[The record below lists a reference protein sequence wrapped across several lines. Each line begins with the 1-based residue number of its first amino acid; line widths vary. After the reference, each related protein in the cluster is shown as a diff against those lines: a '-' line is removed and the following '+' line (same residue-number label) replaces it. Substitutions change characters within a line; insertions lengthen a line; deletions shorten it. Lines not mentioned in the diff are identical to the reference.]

1 MIDAGLFSRLADR
14 VADADGPGSIY
25 EPAIDAVMAA
35 TGAHRAGIFLYD
47 DEGVLR
53 FRAARGL
60 SERYRA
66 TVEGHS
72 PWTVDAVDPTPIAV
86 PDVLADPTL
95 TALRNVIVDEGI
107 RALAFIP
114 LIHKHRLV
122 GKFMLYYDQVHD
134 FSDDE
139 LTTATLVSHYVAFGL
154 DRAHADV
161 ASKELFE
168 RERAARREAEAANRA
183 KDEFLAT
190 VAHELRN
197 PLGAV
202 VNAVSIL
209 DHTATDEPTPAMA
222 RAVIHRQTAHLARLL
237 DDLLDA
243 ARFTRGRIE
252 IQRVPVDL
260 RALTARSLEQ
270 QSHRIEEKKQS
281 LALSLPPEPIVVLG
295 DADRLQQAIGN
306 LLDNASKY
314 TPVGGSIS
322 LTLTAEGSE
331 AVLRVSDNG
340 PGVPADKVEAIFDL
354 FTQVDPTLART
365 SGGLGIGLSLVRR
378 IVELHI
384 GTVQARNGG
393 AGAEFTVRLPVTSAK
408 LRPATAP
415 EAADAPPRRIVVI
428 EDNPDGREALVMA
441 LRLLG
446 CDVRAGATGREGMEL
461 ALSDRQPDLVLVDI
475 GLPDIDG
482 YEVAR
487 TLRTRLGHDVQLVAL
502 TGYGQEADRRRS
514 AEAGFDAH
522 LVKPVVGQ
530 EILRLT
536 RTSQELRRADEE

>member
-1 MIDAGLFSRLADR
+1 MDPRLLSRLADC
-14 VADADGPGSIY
+14 VSDADGPSSIY
-25 EPAIDAVMAA
+25 EPAIDAVTAS
-35 TGAHRAGIFLYD
+35 TGAQRAAILLFD
-47 DEGVLR
+47 DEGIMR

-60 SERYRA
+60 SENYRA

-72 PWTVDAVDPTPIAV
+72 PWAVDVRNAVPIAISDVRTDPTVDALG
-86 PDVLADPTL
+86 DVLA
-95 TALRNVIVDEGI
+95 AEGI

-114 LIHKHRLV
+114 LTYKHRLI
-122 GKFMLYYDQVHD
+122 GKFMLYYDHVHN
-134 FSDDE
+134 FSDEE
-139 LTTATLVSHYVAFGL
+139 LNTAALVGQYVAFGL
-154 DRAHADV
+154 DRARADV
-161 ASKELFE
+161 TSRHLFE
-168 RERAARREAEAANRA
+168 RERAARRDAEAANRA

-209 DHTATDEPTPAMA
+209 DHTATDDPMPAMA

-243 ARFTRGRIE
+243 ARFSRGRIE
-252 IQRVPVDL
+252 LQRVPVDL

-270 QSHRIEEKKQS
+270 QSHRIEEKQQN
-281 LALSLPPEPIVVLG
+281 LALSLPSEPITVLG

-322 LTLTAEGSE
+322 LTLAAEGTE

-340 PGVPADKVEAIFDL
+340 PGIPADKMDSIFEL
-354 FTQVDPTLART
+354 FTEANPTLART

-384 GTVQARNGG
+384 GTVDARPGETG
-393 AGAEFTVRLPVTSAK
+393 AVFTMRLPITSRSLPPDAG
-408 LRPATAP
+408 PAAN
-415 EAADAPPRRIVVI
+415 EAPPRRIVVI
-428 EDNPDGREALVMA
+428 EDNADGREALVVA

-446 CDVRAGATGREGMEL
+446 CDVRAGATGREGM
-461 ALSDRQPDLVLVDI
+461 ALVLTDHPDLVLVDI
-475 GLPDIDG
+475 GLPDVDG

-487 TLRTRLGHDVQLVAL
+487 TLRARLGHDVRLVAL
-502 TGYGQEADRRRS
+502 TGYGQDADRQRS

-530 EILRLT
+530 DVLRLIPAT
-536 RTSQELRRADEE
+536 

>member
-1 MIDAGLFSRLADR
+1 MIDPRLLSRLADC
-14 VADADGPGSIY
+14 VSDADGPSSMY
-25 EPAIDAVMAA
+25 EPAVDAVMAA
-35 TGAHRAGIFLYD
+35 TGAHRAGILLFD

-72 PWTVDAVDPTPIAV
+72 PWTADVVDPAPIAI

-95 TALRNVIVDEGI
+95 KALRDVIVAEGI

-114 LIHKHRLV
+114 LTHQHRLV
-122 GKFMLYYDQVHD
+122 GKFMLYYDRVHD

-139 LTTATLVSHYVAFGL
+139 LNTATLVSHYVAFGL
-154 DRAHADV
+154 DRAHADI

-168 RERAARREAEAANRA
+168 RERTARRDAEAANRA

-209 DHTATDEPTPAMA
+209 DHTATDEPMPAMA

-252 IQRVPVDL
+252 IQRVPLDL

-270 QSHRIEEKKQS
+270 QSHRIEEKQQT

-322 LTLTAEGSE
+322 LTLTAEGNE
-331 AVLRVSDNG
+331 AVLRISDNG
-340 PGVPADKVEAIFDL
+340 PGVPPDKVEAIFNL
-354 FTQVDPTLART
+354 FTQVNPTLART

-393 AGAEFTVRLPVTSAK
+393 PGAEFMIRLPITSVRLQPDTS
-408 LRPATAP
+408 P
-415 EAADAPPRRIVVI
+415 EAKEAPPRRIVVI
-428 EDNPDGREALVMA
+428 EDNADGREALVMA

-446 CDVRAGATGREGMEL
+446 CDVRAGATGREGMAL
-461 ALSDRQPDLVLVDI
+461 ALSDQPDLVLIDI
-475 GLPDIDG
+475 GLPDVDG

-487 TLRTRLGHDVQLVAL
+487 RLRTRLGHDVQLVAL
-502 TGYGQEADRRRS
+502 TGYGQAADRRRS

-522 LVKPVVGQ
+522 LVKPIVG
-530 EILRLT
+530 EDVLRLT
-536 RTSQELRRADEE
+536 RTS

>member
-1 MIDAGLFSRLADR
+1 MIDARLLSRLADA
-14 VADADGPGSIY
+14 VSDADWPGSIY

-35 TGAHRAGIFLYD
+35 TGAHRAGILLFD

-66 TVEGHS
+66 AVEGHS
-72 PWTVDAVDPTPIAV
+72 PWTADVVDPAPIAI

-95 TALRNVIVDEGI
+95 KALRDVIVAEDI

-114 LIHKHRLV
+114 LTHKHRLV
-122 GKFMLYYDQVHD
+122 GKFMLYYDRVHE

-139 LTTATLVSHYVAFGL
+139 LNTATLVSHYVAFGL
-154 DRAHADV
+154 DRARADV
-161 ASKELFE
+161 VSKELFE
-168 RERAARREAEAANRA
+168 RERTARRDAEAASRA

-209 DHTATDEPTPAMA
+209 DHTATDEPMAAMA
-222 RAVIHRQTAHLARLL
+222 RAVIHRQTAHLSRLL

-243 ARFTRGRIE
+243 ARFARGRIE

-270 QSHRIEEKKQS
+270 QSHRIEEKQQN

-314 TPVGGSIS
+314 TPIGGSIS

-340 PGVPADKVEAIFDL
+340 PGVPPDKVEAIFDL
-354 FTQVDPTLART
+354 FTQVNPTLART

-384 GTVQARNGG
+384 GTVQARSGG
-393 AGAEFTVRLPVTSAK
+393 PGAEFTVRLPITSVR
-408 LRPATAP
+408 LQPDMSP
-415 EAADAPPRRIVVI
+415 EAKEAPPRRIVVI
-428 EDNPDGREALVMA
+428 EDNADEREALVTA

-446 CDVRAGATGREGMEL
+446 CDVRAGATGREGMAL
-461 ALSDRQPDLVLVDI
+461 ALSDQPDLVLVDI
-475 GLPDIDG
+475 GLPDVDG

-487 TLRTRLGHDVQLVAL
+487 RLRTRLGHDVQLVAL

-522 LVKPVVGQ
+522 LVKPIVG
-530 EILRLT
+530 EDVLRLT
-536 RTSQELRRADEE
+536 RTSLPRRSSGPPA